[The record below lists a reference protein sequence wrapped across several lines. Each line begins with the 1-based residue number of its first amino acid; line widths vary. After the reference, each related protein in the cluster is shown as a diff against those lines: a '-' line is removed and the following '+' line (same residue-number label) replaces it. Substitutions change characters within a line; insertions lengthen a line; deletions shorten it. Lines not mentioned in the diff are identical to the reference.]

1 MVEPEELDYE
11 ECLEIAVPYLGRM
24 VGEFTEWTP
33 LDGRGK
39 YFPEKLDVKS
49 PWQLQN
55 IRSRQYPGE

>member
-49 PWQLQN
+49 PW
-55 IRSRQYPGE
+55 